1 MKHVMSAAMFAAIFA
16 AQPAFAAEAPVTLS
30 RCDKPIGSI
39 AVVDGDTQGWTKYG
53 LSSPRDLIAAMAVQS
68 NCFTLQSG
76 TAGQPADFLV
86 NAIAGDKEEVDQ
98 GTNLAKSALTE
109 GLVRSGMASKMM
121 GSIPFGGQ
129 ALGMLGGFGGK
140 KKTIAA
146 GLRIISPANGQ
157 TLVTGSGSQTKTQ
170 MSFGGLGPSGLV
182 ASNPWGEAAK
192 AQMAAMGYGDPYAAG
207 AGGYSSSK
215 DGQMLAAS
223 FVLAFNNVVAQ
234 QAALVA
240 VKPAAGSAGG
250 SGGATPVSTKPGYTT
265 ALDTKLFAQ
274 PAPGETVRAL
284 RAGTALSPTGVREGL
299 FVEVSDAYG
308 TKGWVSVEDLK

>member
-1 MKHVMSAAMFAAIFA
+1 MKYSLPTAALAVVLS
-16 AQPAFAAEAPVTLS
+16 AQPAFAAEAPVSLT

-39 AVVDGDTQGWTKYG
+39 AVVDGETQGWTKYG
-53 LSSPRDLIAAMAVQS
+53 LNSPRDLIAAMAVQS
-68 NCFTLQSG
+68 GCFTLQNAASG
-76 TAGQPADFLV
+76 APADFLV

-98 GTNLAKSALTE
+98 GTSLAKSALTE
-109 GLVRSGMASKMM
+109 GLVRSGMAGKMM
-121 GSIPFGGQ
+121 GNVPFGGQ
-129 ALGMLGGFGGK
+129 ALSMFGGFGGK

-157 TLVTGSGSQTKTQ
+157 TLVTGSGVQTKTQ
-170 MSFGGLGPSGLV
+170 ISLGGFGPSGLV

-207 AGGYSSSK
+207 NGGYGASK
-215 DGQMLAAS
+215 DGQMLASA
-223 FVLAFNNVVAQ
+223 FVVAFNNVVAQ

-240 VKPAAGSAGG
+240 VKPAAVAVPA
-250 SGGATPVSTKPGYTT
+250 GGATPVATKPGYTT
-265 ALDTKLFAQ
+265 AVDTKMFAQ
-274 PAPGETVRAL
+274 PADGDAVRSL
-284 RAGTALSPTGVREGL
+284 RAGTALNPTGVREGL